1 MRTVCPPVLRSIML
15 ELSTLSPRMSGILG
29 GAAIERLREVTYAE
43 AIQIYSLLRGEGRV
57 VELTGLHIYLPSLST
72 APPERQWPPTL

>member
-1 MRTVCPPVLRSIML
+1 
-15 ELSTLSPRMSGILG
+15 MSGILG

-57 VELTGLHIYLPSLST
+57 VELTGLHISLPSLST
-72 APPERQWPPTL
+72 APLSDNGRQLYEFIRILIATDAAPSGSGQGAL